1 MYFNVHL
8 EAIQNVWAARHTD
21 HTKPR
26 WYYPQ
31 KILACL
37 LRCWYKFAPAK
48 WENWNTIKNTKI
60 KTNTSMFISE
70 SKFLTFNLYNLFSL
84 GFLIPCILF
93 LPISAFFLAS
103 LSLPRVCFF
112 SLCRKRFAPSLPQV
126 SLSSPNFMV
135 ELAGKRSLRKLPFLA
150 FLRSWR
156 SFFACESFGD
166 EPVIFSC
173 LSKKRKG
180 PG

>member
-1 MYFNVHL
+1 MFIWKPYKIFKQRVIL
-8 EAIQNVWAARHTD
+8 IIQSRGDIIHKKTLGVYDAGRSS
-21 HTKPR
+21 R
-26 WYYPQ
+26 Q
-31 KILACL
+31 Q
-37 LRCWYKFAPAK
+37 RG
-48 WENWNTIKNTKI
+48 ENWNTIKNKEN

-70 SKFLTFNLYNLFSL
+70 SKFLAFNLYNLFSL
-84 GFLIPCILF
+84 GLLIPCILF
-93 LPISAFFLAS
+93 LPISTFFLAT

-112 SLCRKRFAPSLPQV
+112 SLCSKRFAPSLPQV
-126 SLSSPNFMV
+126 SLSSPNFLV
-135 ELAGKRSLRKLPFLA
+135 ELAGKRSLRKLPFLP

-173 LSKKRKG
+173 LSKKRRG